1 MKFGKEIIGNW
12 HLDPAA
18 SFLNHGSYGACPIP
32 VLKSQSKWRERME
45 FQPCQFFGRDVWEG
59 LIEDSLKEVGL
70 FVSARGED
78 IAFIDNAT
86 TGVNSVLRSMD
97 FNPGDELV
105 TTSHVY
111 GAVKATMDFV
121 AIQTGAIV
129 KEVNIPFPPKSNDE
143 IINHI
148 ESALTSKTKLLLI
161 DHIAS
166 GSATIFPVAE
176 IAKMAHDKG
185 IRILVDGAHAI
196 GQIKLDIPS
205 LGADWYITNAHK
217 WLYAPKGCALLWT
230 SPEWQEQTHPTV
242 ISWGYHGNEGYSREF
257 LWQGTR
263 DLSPWLSIGAAI
275 DFYKSF
281 GEDDVKSYMH
291 NLAWDSAEMLAGEWG
306 VELGLNRDMFASM
319 VPIPLPGRVKG
330 GDEEMVEIVKTL
342 WKKYKV
348 EVAITSPTECI
359 SARISAQIYNEKS
372 DYQRLSDAVKAEFM

>member
-1 MKFGKEIIGNW
+1 MKFGKKIIDNW
-12 HLDPAA
+12 HLDPSA
-18 SFLNHGSYGACPIP
+18 SFLNHGSFGACPIP

-45 FQPCQFFGRDVWEG
+45 SQPCQFLARDVSEG
-59 LIEDSLKEVGL
+59 LVEDSLKKVGL

-78 IAFIDNAT
+78 MAFIDNAT
-86 TGVNSVLRSMD
+86 TGVNSVLRSMK

-105 TTSHVY
+105 TTSHIY

-121 AIQTGAIV
+121 ATQTGSIV
-129 KEVNIPFPPKSNDE
+129 KEVKIPFPARSDEE

-148 ESALTSKTKLLLI
+148 ESALNSNTKLLLI

-166 GSATIFPVAE
+166 ASATIFPVEE

-185 IRILVDGAHAI
+185 VKVLVDGAHAI
-196 GQIKLDIPS
+196 GQIDLDIPS
-205 LGADWYITNAHK
+205 LGVDWYVTNAHK
-217 WLYAPKGCALLWT
+217 WLYSPKGCALLWT
-230 SPEWQEQTHPTV
+230 SEELQKDTHPTV
-242 ISWGYHGNEGYSREF
+242 ISWGYHGNEGYSSEF

-263 DLSPWLSIGAAI
+263 DFSPWLSVGAAI

-291 NLAWDSAEMLAGEWG
+291 SLAWDSAEMLAGEWG
-306 VELGLNRDMFASM
+306 VELGLNRGMFASM
-319 VPIPLPGRVKG
+319 VPIPLPGYVKG
-330 GDEEMVEIVKTL
+330 EDEEMVEIVRTL

-348 EVAITSPTECI
+348 EVAITAPSGYI

-372 DYQRLSDAVKAEFM
+372 DYERLADAIKTEFM